1 MTDHRS
7 KPHPQVGDIWCW
19 NNNVSS
25 NAQGIELKISR
36 VEGSFGGKFRVHYT
50 GQTGGTIDDDNLKWC
65 ADFVRKGTPP
75 PKAVPSPAA
84 IHDAAYLNGKA
95 ADWMRSVRAGW
106 ARGDREEEERKA
118 RELASGVSE
127 LASGVSELPSG
138 VSELPAVAHGI
149 ATKEEEEEY
158 RLSLG
163 PINVAELREKVKT
176 FWEVHQPEKLHKLD
190 ECMERF
196 KGNEHRLVFEL
207 EKGKAKLAKFGS
219 IEAAQKAETGPPPP
233 PTPA

>member
-1 MTDHRS
+1 MTDYRS
-7 KPHPQVGDIWCW
+7 KRDPQVGDTWRW
-19 NNNVSS
+19 NGNVSR
-25 NAQGIELKISR
+25 NAQGIQFKIIR
-36 VEGSFGGKFRVHYT
+36 VEGSFGGQSRVYYT
-50 GQTGGTIDDDNLKWC
+50 GRTAGAISVDSLKWS
-65 ADFVRKGTPP
+65 ADFMMEGPPP
-75 PKAVPSPAA
+75 PKPVPSPAA
-84 IHDAAYLNGKA
+84 IRDAAYLNGKA
-95 ADWMRSVRAGW
+95 DVWMRSVRAGW

-127 LASGVSELPSG
+127 LASGVSELP
-138 VSELPAVAHGI
+138 AVAHGI
-149 ATKEEEEEY
+149 ATKEEEEKY

-163 PINVAELREKVKT
+163 TVNVDELRKEIKT
-176 FWEVHQPEKLHKLD
+176 FWAEHLPEKLHKLD

-196 KGNEHRLVFEL
+196 KDKEHRLVFEL

>member
-1 MTDHRS
+1 MTDQRSKRDHRS
-7 KPHPQVGDIWCW
+7 KRDPQEGDTWCW
-19 NNNVSS
+19 GDNVSR
-25 NAQGIELKISR
+25 NARGIKFKIIR
-36 VEGSFGGKFRVHYT
+36 VEEGFGGQSRAYYT
-50 GQTGGTIDDDNLKWC
+50 GRTAGAISVDSLKWS
-65 ADFVRKGTPP
+65 ADFMMEGPPP
-75 PKAVPSPAA
+75 PKPVPSQAA
-84 IHDAAYLNGKA
+84 IRVAAYLNGMA
-95 ADWMRSVRAGW
+95 SDWMRGVKEDW
-106 ARGDREEEERKA
+106 ARGGREEEERKA
-118 RELASGVSE
+118 RELA
-127 LASGVSELPSG
+127 SG

-176 FWEVHQPEKLHKLD
+176 FWQVHQPEKLHKLD

-196 KGNEHRLVFEL
+196 KGNEHRLIFEL
-207 EKGKAKLAKFGS
+207 KAGEAKMAKFGS